1 MAAAGG
7 FSSLPSSASG
17 PTQQP
22 LRSLSHPAWIT
33 SPDTLGARAKGAGPW
48 PRSGANRA
56 PPSPGGGQPGPA
68 GGSAA
73 FPGRADFLSLTK
85 WRAFQTCAAIG
96 SGARAELGGGGFKSC
111 CLSPG
116 QGERRES
123 ERHGREGSTA
133 QRRTEP
139 PGTHSRPL
147 PACLLPASQ
156 PPALL
161 PLLSAA
167 AEPASQE
174 LRFGSL
180 QTAHARIRSPP
191 ASSRCN
197 CPKGRCPSATEI

>member
-1 MAAAGG
+1 MGSVHYPPQPAAQP
-7 FSSLPSSASG
+7 SSLSAVFPTRRGSLRPTRSG
-17 PTQQP
+17 PVQ
-22 LRSLSHPAWIT
+22 
-33 SPDTLGARAKGAGPW
+33 KGAGPW

-96 SGARAELGGGGFKSC
+96 SGARAELGGGDFSC

-123 ERHGREGSTA
+123 ERHGREGNAA

-161 PLLSAA
+161 PLSERRRRTGFSGTA
-167 AEPASQE
+167 
-174 LRFGSL
+174 LRITSDR
-180 QTAHARIRSPP
+180 TRVHPE
-191 ASSRCN
+191 SSRFVPVQLSKGKVPLRHRN
-197 CPKGRCPSATEI
+197 PKEK